1 MICRDVVKGALR
13 KLGRLAAGREPRPA
27 DLQDGMESLRGLYRQ
42 WISLGTFGVLRDVIP
57 TGAEYTAGENERVY
71 RNGSVAINVTLPDTV
86 LDCTF
91 GDPLDYG
98 SRWVPPGQGARN
110 RASRPVRDCSVVVI
124 QDQATGITLE
134 FLYDGNAG
142 RWVQLAELTD
152 TDDAPLSFRD
162 PQGLQAALAV
172 ALEGEFG
179 GNLTGG
185 TIRQAQ
191 MLNYALTHRFSSQR
205 PSAHVEYC

>member
-27 DLQDGMESLRGLYRQ
+27 DLQDGMEALRGLYRQ
-42 WISLGTFGVLRDVIP
+42 WISLGTFGALRDVIP
-57 TGAEYTAGENERVY
+57 TGTEYTAGENERVF
-71 RNGSVAINVTLPDTV
+71 RNGAGAINVTLPDTV
-86 LDCTF
+86 LDNCF
-91 GDPLDYG
+91 GDPCDYG
-98 SRWVPPGQGARN
+98 SRWVPPGRDARN
-110 RASRPVRDCSVVVI
+110 RASRPVRDCSIVVI

-142 RWVQLAELTD
+142 GWIQLAELTD
-152 TDDAPLSFRD
+152 TDTAPLSFRD

-172 ALEGEFG
+172 AIEGEFG
-179 GNLTGG
+179 GNLTAG

-191 MLNYALTHRFSSQR
+191 MLNYALTHRFSSVR